1 MKMRSV
7 IGTPESGEAMNE
19 PPITDEKPVE
29 QALREILEPLD
40 RQLARV
46 SAFLPLCLV
55 TIVPLVFF
63 GFWLGLEMTG
73 RRSIVLAGGAL
84 CALVAVYLTYEIA
97 SARLARWRFDH
108 RFPPGTPQRS
118 TAMHMLFEM
127 ESPSKAEDKLRVAL
141 ASSSPDRIVRRR
153 PSDNIDTPVA
163 WTPPSL
169 EQMSEG
175 TIVDPHPTPRS
186 GGYYDYIPLEP
197 RPTDSD
203 HSGERKS

>member
-1 MKMRSV
+1 
-7 IGTPESGEAMNE
+7 MNE
-19 PPITDEKPVE
+19 PPIADEKPVE

-73 RRSIVLAGGAL
+73 RRSIVLAGGVL
-84 CALVAVYLTYEIA
+84 CALVATYLTYEIV
-97 SARLARWRFDH
+97 SARLARWRFDQ
-108 RFPPGTPQRS
+108 RFPPGTPQRA

-153 PSDNIDTPVA
+153 PADTNEPPPVWSPPTIETISD
-163 WTPPSL
+163 
-169 EQMSEG
+169 G
-175 TIVDPHPTPRS
+175 TIVDPHLTPKP

-197 RPTDSD
+197 RHTDSERP
-203 HSGERKS
+203 GERKG